1 MIESVPQIVKEVG
14 KRMPRARHQRG
25 WVEEAGKRRRKW
37 RGHYYVYVRQ
47 PDGTERRQHRAV
59 VLGLKSEMPKWKA
72 EAALQAIIE
81 REIHTSALPAQCTLR
96 WFWQERFCPMKAPK
110 WKASARG
117 ETVKNIE
124 RYIIAPLGELPL
136 ASIDKFTLQ
145 THINSLAKN
154 YSRSVVEKALI
165 WSRAIL
171 EEAVDQDLLNKNPGW
186 KLEMPETRKV
196 NRKTVNPE
204 RVAEAFATLPMR
216 ERLMLRIA
224 LVLGLR
230 PGEILALRWND
241 IFPHSLRIDEAT
253 VDGSVYAPKTE
264 ASIDHVWMPAEI
276 KAELDFWRSAYG
288 DPKPESFIFPS
299 PTGRVMRLDNYR
311 RRMFRPALEK
321 AGLKGV
327 TFQQCRR
334 SCATLLLDGKHG
346 NLKDVQRHLRHAQ
359 ATTTLGIYVQEVP
372 ASVRAAVESLDKTI
386 FGKLSATTSLVN

>member
-14 KRMPRARHQRG
+14 KHMSRDRHQRG
-25 WVEEAGKRRRKW
+25 WVEEAGKCRKKW

-81 REIHTSALPAQCTLR
+81 REVSASALPASDCTLR

-264 ASIDHVWMPAEI
+264 ASIDHVWMPADI
-276 KAELDFWRSAYG
+276 KAELDFWRSAY
-288 DPKPESFIFPS
+288 
-299 PTGRVMRLDNYR
+299 
-311 RRMFRPALEK
+311 
-321 AGLKGV
+321 
-327 TFQQCRR
+327 
-334 SCATLLLDGKHG
+334 
-346 NLKDVQRHLRHAQ
+346 
-359 ATTTLGIYVQEVP
+359 
-372 ASVRAAVESLDKTI
+372 
-386 FGKLSATTSLVN
+386 